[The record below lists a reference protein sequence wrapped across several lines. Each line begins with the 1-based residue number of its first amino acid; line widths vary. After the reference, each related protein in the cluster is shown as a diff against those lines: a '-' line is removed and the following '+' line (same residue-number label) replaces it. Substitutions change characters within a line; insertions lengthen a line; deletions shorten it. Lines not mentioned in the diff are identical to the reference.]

1 MPEQIGN
8 AGNMAMAW
16 AGRIMLSLPVVPQT
30 QPRGLSKRRVA
41 NRNLS
46 PAPAT
51 ISRAYSDI
59 PMVLPAPADNISL
72 PANIPR
78 REIQAR
84 NRVLLAAQDS
94 GKNGD
99 ESYPRINLAKI
110 ADKVY
115 RLMRSDLILERER
128 TTKMGG

>member
-8 AGNMAMAW
+8 AGNIAMAW
-16 AGRIMLSLPVVPQT
+16 AERIMLSLPVVPQT
-30 QPRGLSKRRVA
+30 QSRELPKRRVV

-51 ISRAYSDI
+51 INRAYSDI
-59 PMVLPAPADNISL
+59 PMVLPAPAENISL

-78 REIQAR
+78 REIQSR
-84 NRVLLAAQDS
+84 NRVLPATEDS
-94 GKNGD
+94 GKKGD

-110 ADKVY
+110 ANKVY